1 MRRVAVRAR
10 LTLAVAAV
18 SALGL
23 MLSACSL
30 AGPNP
35 RAFTTTAEQKPAKP
49 DATAIEQASQA
60 CKSELRQKGIK
71 SVLAILSSMRPG
83 AVDEDYVKCMRNK
96 GYTVEK

>member
-1 MRRVAVRAR
+1 MRAR

-35 RAFTTTAEQKPAKP
+35 RTFTTAAEQKPVKP

-60 CKSELRQKGIK
+60 CKSRAAPEGHQ
-71 SVLAILSSMRPG
+71 VG
-83 AVDEDYVKCMRNK
+83 ARHPLPHAAWR
-96 GYTVEK
+96 GR

>member
-1 MRRVAVRAR
+1 MACGKNSLSR
-10 LTLAVAAV
+10 LPQ

-35 RAFTTTAEQKPAKP
+35 RAFTTAAERSRGGAGCHS
-49 DATAIEQASQA
+49 DRTGLSRHG
-60 CKSELRQKGIK
+60 KSELRQKGIK

-83 AVDEDYVKCMRNK
+83 AVDEDYVKRMRNK

>member
-1 MRRVAVRAR
+1 MAVLAR

-35 RAFTTTAEQKPAKP
+35 RAFTTAAEQKPAKP

>member
-1 MRRVAVRAR
+1 MRRVAMRAR

-23 MLSACSL
+23 VLSACSL

-35 RAFTTTAEQKPAKP
+35 RTFTTAAEQKPAKP

-60 CKSELRQKGIK
+60 CKSELREKGIK

-83 AVDEDYVKCMRNK
+83 AVDQNYVKCMARK

>member
-1 MRRVAVRAR
+1 MRAR
-10 LTLAVAAV
+10 LSLAVAAV

-35 RAFTTTAEQKPAKP
+35 RTFTTAAEKPVKP

-96 GYTVEK
+96 GYTVER

>member
-1 MRRVAVRAR
+1 MRAR

-35 RAFTTTAEQKPAKP
+35 RTFTTAAEKPVKP

-60 CKSELRQKGIK
+60 CKSELTPEGHQ
-71 SVLAILSSMRPG
+71 VG
-83 AVDEDYVKCMRNK
+83 ARHPLKHAAWR
-96 GYTVEK
+96 GR